1 MNIPIK
7 YDRFVSQLKEANEWL
22 DRTNVNE
29 KGLHVQAIDTL
40 ALLTAICVEHFHK
53 TGEVLLVK
61 QHRSTADEADSLV
74 QYVTINLLYCI
85 ITLIDSIRRNIKSGI
100 VYTRQSFAKPSQ

>member
-7 YDRFVSQLKEANEWL
+7 YDRFVSQLKEADEWL
-22 DRTNVNE
+22 DKVNVNVFNE
-29 KGLHVQAIDTL
+29 MELHVQAIDTL
-40 ALLTAICVEHFHK
+40 ALLTAICVELFHK

-74 QYVTINLLYCI
+74 QYVI
-85 ITLIDSIRRNIKSGI
+85 IELPYNITFVHSIW
-100 VYTRQSFAKPSQ
+100 

>member
-1 MNIPIK
+1 MNIPIR
-7 YDRFVSQLKEANEWL
+7 YDRFVSQLKEVNEWL
-22 DRTNVNE
+22 DKVNVNVSNE

-74 QYVTINLLYCI
+74 QYVIINLL
-85 ITLIDSIRRNIKSGI
+85 
-100 VYTRQSFAKPSQ
+100 